1 MISAKIERGRKSYQE
16 DSSHGS
22 LLSNFYYGGFQTKK
36 SKDQKIIRGVAPM
49 IFSGSCEG
57 ARMIFFGGRGHGV
70 NTPSRA
76 MGPLEVLCK
85 IVPRNSRLCERF
97 LHIWSIGMV
106 AARDKNLLTERSR
119 PHRMLMDA

>member
-1 MISAKIERGRKSYQE
+1 MISAKIERAKKSYQE

-57 ARMIFFGGRGHGV
+57 ARMIFFGWARAWGQHPLEGHG
-70 NTPSRA
+70 TPGSFVQNCSQ
-76 MGPLEVLCK
+76 EQ
-85 IVPRNSRLCERF
+85 
-97 LHIWSIGMV
+97 
-106 AARDKNLLTERSR
+106 
-119 PHRMLMDA
+119 